1 MPNYYRNLYNL
12 NNVKAM
18 SKRYGFNIVAI
29 SLRHYLPVLSL
40 RYRHDIV
47 EISPRYHLQYR
58 SDIAEIVRFIQIFA
72 QCRRDVESVI
82 EYRDNI
88 VATSRLYKYHHIAGI
103 SRGYRE
109 GIVGVS
115 RGNIAGISR
124 RGSCKE
130 VVRKLQGSGV

>member
-1 MPNYYRNLYNL
+1 
-12 NNVKAM
+12 M

-40 RYRHDIV
+40 RYRYDIV

-103 SRGYRE
+103 SREKYR
-109 GIVGVS
+109 GD
-115 RGNIAGISR
+115 IAGISR
-124 RGSCKE
+124 GYRGGIAGKYRGNIAA
-130 VVRKLQGSGV
+130 RKFLFIQKARM

>member
-1 MPNYYRNLYNL
+1 
-12 NNVKAM
+12 M

-40 RYRHDIV
+40 RYRYDII

-58 SDIAEIVRFIQIFA
+58 SDITEIVRFIQIFA

-88 VATSRLYKYHHIAGI
+88 VATSRLYKYHHIAGRSRGKYRGDI
-103 SRGYRE
+103 AGILRGYR
-109 GIVGVS
+109 GG
-115 RGNIAGISR
+115 IAG
-124 RGSCKE
+124 
-130 VVRKLQGSGV
+130 V

>member
-1 MPNYYRNLYNL
+1 
-12 NNVKAM
+12 M

-40 RYRHDIV
+40 RYRYDIV

-88 VATSRLYKYHHIAGI
+88 VATSRLYKYHHIAG
-103 SRGYRE
+103 R
-109 GIVGVS
+109 S

-124 RGSCKE
+124 GYREGIAGVSRGNIAEISRRGSCEE
-130 VVRKLQGSGV
+130 VARKWCVMGM

>member
-1 MPNYYRNLYNL
+1 
-12 NNVKAM
+12 M

-40 RYRHDIV
+40 RYLYDIV

-72 QCRRDVESVI
+72 QYRRNVESVI
-82 EYRDNI
+82 EYRNNI

-103 SRGYRE
+103 SREKYRRISRGYRE
-109 GIVGVS
+109 GIVGIAGKY
-115 RGNIAGISR
+115 RGNIAAR
-124 RGSCKE
+124 KLRGSCEE
-130 VVRKLQGSGV
+130 VARKWCVMGM